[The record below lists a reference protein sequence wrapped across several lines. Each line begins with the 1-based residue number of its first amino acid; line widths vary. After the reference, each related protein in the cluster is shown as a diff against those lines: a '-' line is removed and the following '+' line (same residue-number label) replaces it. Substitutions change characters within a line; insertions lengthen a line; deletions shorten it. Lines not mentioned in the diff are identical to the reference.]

1 MITDKFRNIAAA
13 EVRSLLS
20 EGYRTIGSNRSNH
33 CETYVLRH
41 PNGNVMK
48 VQLLSC
54 AVRLIKNNLIIKE
67 TTK

>member
-1 MITDKFRNIAAA
+1 MITEKFRNIAAA

-20 EGYRTIGSNRSNH
+20 EGYRSIGVSRSQH

-48 VQLLSC
+48 VQLLSF

-67 TTK
+67 TTR